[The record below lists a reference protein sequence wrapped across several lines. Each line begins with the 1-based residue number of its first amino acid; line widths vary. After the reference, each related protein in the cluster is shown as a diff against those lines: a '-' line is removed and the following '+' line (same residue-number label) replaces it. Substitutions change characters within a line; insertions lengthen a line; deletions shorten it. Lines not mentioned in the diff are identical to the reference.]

1 MELPVPNSYRA
12 ILTRVGHNNS
22 VEDYWTLD
30 VELASEDE
38 AERAIELL
46 KDALPTGHR
55 VLYAVDPNQV
65 LTWHLDRSSVEMI
78 RAALASHADTG
89 GEVAGLL
96 ATCDEWLVAHPGD
109 DD

>member
-1 MELPVPNSYRA
+1 MPLPNSYRA
-12 ILTRVGHNNS
+12 ILTRGRHNIS

-38 AERAIELL
+38 AEQAIELL

-55 VLYAVDPNQV
+55 VLYAVDPSQV

-78 RAALASHADTG
+78 RAALAGHADAG
-89 GEVAGLL
+89 GVVAGLMS
-96 ATCDEWLVAHPGD
+96 TCDGWLVAPAAVAAT
-109 DD
+109 